1 MFLKLFYSLKVSGV
15 PVTIREYLDMLKG
28 LNNGL
33 CKNNNI
39 EDFYNFARLSLV
51 KDEKYYDRFDLA
63 FKSFY
68 ERNINFF
75 TELKKKIPQEWI
87 NNELKKLFS
96 EEMKS
101 KIKND
106 KNWKE
111 VLKEFEKIFSEQ
123 KKGTVEET
131 SGLAQEGHQCLAIL
145 VTTLKV

>member
-1 MFLKLFYSLKVSGV
+1 M
-15 PVTIREYLDMLKG
+15 
-28 LNNGL
+28 
-33 CKNNNI
+33 
-39 EDFYNFARLSLV
+39 
-51 KDEKYYDRFDLA
+51 A

-123 KKGTVEET
+123 KKKTQWRKQMDWHRRDIYVW
-131 SGLAQEGHQCLAIL
+131 
-145 VTTLKV
+145 